1 MSKLIFGEEENAGI
15 QFLNQMGFY
24 HDRREKLKQMK
35 ELSDDQIEKMVNE
48 IDRFISLPKTKPS
61 IVIVSLK
68 NPWEIKTSKSIP
80 INHVHRVVIETCK
93 GVSKARNKGF
103 QKCKEADI
111 IVFVDDD
118 LDIPT
123 EVWDCLFDVAPGI
136 YKMMQGAHFPIS
148 RVMSIHRKDFERLGG
163 FDENINYTG
172 EDLDFYIRATLDG
185 MILETIPMNAVTH
198 EPHERPDDRRD
209 FEGSYILAKHGA
221 KTLKKLGLETRLPTN
236 FLLKKNLRKTIL
248 RISGYLY
255 YKIRGYILKG
265 GERNNKTR

>member
-1 MSKLIFGEEENAGI
+1 MSNLMFGEEEKAGI

-24 HDRREKLKQMK
+24 HDRKEKLKQMK
-35 ELSDDQIEKMVNE
+35 ELSDDQIEEIVNE
-48 IDRFISLPKTKPS
+48 IDRFISIPKTKPS
-61 IVIVSLK
+61 IVIISLK
-68 NPWEIKTSKSIP
+68 NPWEIKTLKSIP

-123 EVWDCLFDVAPGI
+123 EVWGCLFNVAPGI
-136 YKMMQGAHFPIS
+136 YKMMQGVHFPIS

-163 FDENINYTG
+163 FDENITYTG

-185 MILETIPMNAVTH
+185 MILETIPMERVLH
-198 EPHERPDDRRD
+198 EDHERPDDKRD

-221 KTLKKLGLETRLPTN
+221 ETLKKLGLTTRLPQN
-236 FLLKKNLRKTIL
+236 FLIKRNLRKTVL
-248 RISGYLY
+248 RISGFLY
-255 YKIRGYILKG
+255 FKIRGLLKG
-265 GERNNKTR
+265 GVKNI